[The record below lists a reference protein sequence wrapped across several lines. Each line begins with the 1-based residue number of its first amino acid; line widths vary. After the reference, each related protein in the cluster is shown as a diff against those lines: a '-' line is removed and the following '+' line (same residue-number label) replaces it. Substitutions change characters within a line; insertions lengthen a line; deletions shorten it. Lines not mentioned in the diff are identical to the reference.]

1 MINQEMKYPGA
12 TRVLVWR
19 LEEDAP
25 QLLALCQ
32 QRDIPCEDLIN
43 KPVKRQREMAAE
55 RLLLRQAFGRPVAL
69 SHDQQGAPRVEGETV
84 NISISHTPLMVALA
98 LNADCVIGL
107 DAEQMDRQQVLRVR
121 AKYLNTSEQQFIAP
135 DDLPAHVLAWTA
147 KEAVI
152 KAERNSAIDWTDGIR
167 LEPFAV
173 DAVETSMMA
182 HCGNRSYSLTARPVD
197 GHFLT
202 LALPLLK

>member
-55 RLLLRQAFGRPVAL
+55 RLLLCEAFGRPVAL

-121 AKYLNTSEQQFIAP
+121 TKYLNTSEQQFIAP

-152 KAERNSAIDWTDGIR
+152 LIVVVQNRELFLRFSGRKKPVTGMVFQPCIHPLRASFRDWK
-167 LEPFAV
+167 E
-173 DAVETSMMA
+173 
-182 HCGNRSYSLTARPVD
+182 
-197 GHFLT
+197 
-202 LALPLLK
+202 

>member
-1 MINQEMKYPGA
+1 MINQEMKYPGT

-32 QRDIPCEDLIN
+32 LRDIPCEDLIN

-55 RLLLRQAFGRPVAL
+55 RLLLCEAFGRPVAL
-69 SHDQQGAPRVEGETV
+69 SHDQQGAPRVEGETM
-84 NISISHTPLMVALA
+84 NISISHTPLMVAMA

-107 DAEQMDRQQVLRVR
+107 DAEQMDRPQVLRVR

-182 HCGNRSYSLTARPVD
+182 HCGNLSYTLTTRPVD

-202 LALPLLK
+202 LALPQSK

>member
-19 LEEDAP
+19 LEEDAQ

-32 QRDIPCEDLIN
+32 QRGIPCEDLFN

-55 RLLLRQAFGRPVAL
+55 RLLLCQAFGRPVAL
-69 SHDQQGAPRVEGETV
+69 SHDQQGAPCVEDETV
-84 NISISHTPLMVALA
+84 NISISHTPQMVALA

-107 DAEQMDRQQVLRVR
+107 DAEQMDRPQVLRVR
-121 AKYLNTSEQQFIAP
+121 TKYLNTSEQQFIAP
-135 DDLPAHVLAWTA
+135 DDLPAHILAWTA

-173 DAVETSMMA
+173 GAAKTSMMA
-182 HCGNRSYSLTARPVD
+182 HCGNRSYIITARPVD

-202 LALPLLK
+202 LALPLSK